1 MNLAQIRYFLTLAE
15 TLNFT
20 DAARLCGVAQPTLT
34 RAIQKLEH
42 ELGGTLVYRDGKDTR
57 LTSLGS
63 DVREEFA
70 AIVGA
75 EDRIRASVNSRISGR
90 RERLNL
96 GIAHSVAP
104 APISRFITHALG
116 EMPMLEIL
124 LHPIDGKMGSGLLLA
139 GTLDGVFLAD
149 KPADNTKL
157 SVIEL
162 FSERLMLACASSH
175 RLAKFDMVPPE
186 EIGVESYLDRL
197 GCDFRSGNRL
207 FHERRA
213 GDAAAAAVRTRGLDA
228 AGRRRWRRHLPV
240 ARILRH
246 RAGAGPAP
254 GIGAESRAP
263 GVLRFGQRIGQCAGT
278 APSAH
283 DGRLASLAS
292 FSRCI
297 ETIANM
303 HWRRHPSDTHLCLI
317 TEMED
322 R

>member
-197 GCDFRSGNRL
+197 GCDFRSQAIDYFMNAELVMRPRLQSEREDWMQQAVADGAGICLLPEFSAIVPGLALRPVSGLNLERQVSFVSVSGSGNAPAL
-207 FHERRA
+207 
-213 GDAAAAAVRTRGLDA
+213 
-228 AGRRRWRRHLPV
+228 RHLRMMV
-240 ARILRH
+240 GSH
-246 RAGAGPAP
+246 RWPHSAGA
-254 GIGAESRAP
+254 SK
-263 GVLRFGQRIGQCAGT
+263 Q
-278 APSAH
+278 
-283 DGRLASLAS
+283 
-292 FSRCI
+292 
-297 ETIANM
+297 
-303 HWRRHPSDTHLCLI
+303 
-317 TEMED
+317 
-322 R
+322 